1 MFIIY
6 KQYFNIQYQVYKN
19 IHNIHFQ
26 LFLVGM
32 MKKYKNGKCQKDT
45 QVREQKILCF
55 SPCVFDREDEK
66 VEGYKINY
74 YYVLII
80 KSKRLKRQ
88 GNFVI
93 LFLIIIFSQFFFH
106 LNLEVKKWW
115 VLVENSKR
123 PIFFPFN
130 FHSIQTIKKSHFS
143 LFYLPLFSIIF
154 FSHQPKHIRNIHLD
168 ICLLFNIFFYFWKIH
183 L

>member
-6 KQYFNIQYQVYKN
+6 KQYINIQYQVYKN

-80 KSKRLKRQ
+80 KSKRLKRY

-93 LFLIIIFSQFFFH
+93 LFLIIIFSQFFFSS
-106 LNLEVKKWW
+106 EFGSKKM
-115 VLVENSKR
+115 VGFGGKLQA
-123 PIFFPFN
+123 PN
-130 FHSIQTIKKSHFS
+130 FLSFQFS
-143 LFYLPLFSIIF
+143 LHPNNKKITFFSLYLPLFSIIF

>member
-6 KQYFNIQYQVYKN
+6 KQYINVQYQVYKN
-19 IHNIHFQ
+19 IHGIRYQ

-32 MKKYKNGKCQKDT
+32 MKKYENGKCQKDT
-45 QVREQKILCF
+45 QAREQKILCF

-66 VEGYKINY
+66 FEGYKINY
-74 YYVLII
+74 YHVLII

-88 GNFVI
+88 GNFVL
-93 LFLIIIFSQFFFH
+93 LFLIIIIFSHFFFH

-130 FHSIQTIKKSHFS
+130 FHSIQTMKNH
-143 LFYLPLFSIIF
+143 IF
-154 FSHQPKHIRNIHLD
+154 LSF
-168 ICLLFNIFFYFWKIH
+168 IFPYFPSYFF
-183 L
+183 